1 MKVRMLAVIAIFSL
15 AAWLPVP
22 AQQPV
27 TPAAPA
33 QQTPAPAGDSRK
45 ATTKHECSKGSE
57 NVNCCHGKDTEG
69 VKADCC
75 QGKSAKE
82 MPSSTKSDKGD
93 QATVP
98 CCIGMKEGP
107 STAKAGKS
115 CCGGAEKD
123 CGSKMATQCPA
134 QANGK

>member
-27 TPAAPA
+27 TPVAPA

-57 NVNCCHGKDTEG
+57 NVNGCHGKDTRR

-75 QGKSAKE
+75 QGKSAKG

-98 CCIGMKEGP
+98 CCMDMKEGP
-107 STAKAGKS
+107 STGKEGKP
-115 CCGGAEKD
+115 CCGSAAKG
-123 CGSKMATQCPA
+123 CCLKMAAQCPA